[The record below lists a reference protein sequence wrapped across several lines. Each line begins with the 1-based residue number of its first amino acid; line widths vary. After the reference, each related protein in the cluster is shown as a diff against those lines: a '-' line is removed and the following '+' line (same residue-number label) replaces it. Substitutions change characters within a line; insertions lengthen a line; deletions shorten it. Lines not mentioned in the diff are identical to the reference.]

1 MAFQATE
8 QIITDDPPE
17 TPEEAILKYDVAL
30 ADCDT
35 DIFNLE
41 QLLLKKREHRIRLAS
56 GREEACAA
64 VACKE
69 SALKTARELL
79 APQQDAAHPP
89 PPAQSGR
96 QLTIVPTDAQPSSA
110 TPPTDPPAPEG
121 GTATDSHISPDG
133 PDSGPTGSPLDVG
146 SELPDEVIVRGAR
159 MKQILT
165 VMAQRPDADWG
176 TGDVAALLGV
186 SESDIAARRA
196 LRENL
201 RNLAR
206 RGVLERV
213 TVEGDFHTYYRPR
226 MNWRFA

>member
-8 QIITDDPPE
+8 QIISDGPPE
-17 TPEEAILKYDVAL
+17 TAEEAVRKYDVAL
-30 ADCDT
+30 GECDA

-41 QLLLKKREHRIRLAS
+41 QLLLKKREHRVRLAS

-64 VACKE
+64 VACQE

-79 APQQDAAHPP
+79 APQQNAAHPP
-89 PPAQSGR
+89 PAQPGR
-96 QLTIVPTDAQPSSA
+96 QLTIVPTDMQPPSA
-110 TPPTDPPAPEG
+110 TPPADPSAPEG
-121 GTATDSHISPDG
+121 DTSADSHVPPPDEPG
-133 PDSGPTGSPLDVG
+133 SGGTGSQPG
-146 SELPDEVIVRGAR
+146 AGGEPPEVIVRGAR

-206 RGVLERV
+206 RGALERV
-213 TVEGDFHTYYRPR
+213 TVAGDFHTYYRPR
-226 MNWRFA
+226 MNWRFV